1 MGRLGGLLGVSW
13 APLGVPWRSHGAPLG
28 SHGTSWG
35 SPGVAWG
42 CLGVPWAASCGV
54 LGLCWGR
61 LGVSWCLLGC
71 VWGSFWKSL
80 GNLRKSTEIHMKAIG
95 KSQERRQKVIEKPWD
110 NHWKTIGK
118 SEGNH
123 WNITGKSLY
132 SGVSQG
138 IRLRILAYL
147 RVSSRGLD
155 ILTCPGV
162 SWSVLAYPGGVL
174 RNLEETCGV
183 LRSPAASKKP
193 RFPFLCTHRL
203 AGTRLSRGPLK

>member
-1 MGRLGGLLGVSW
+1 
-13 APLGVPWRSHGAPLG
+13 
-28 SHGTSWG
+28 
-35 SPGVAWG
+35 
-42 CLGVPWAASCGV
+42 
-54 LGLCWGR
+54 
-61 LGVSWCLLGC
+61 
-71 VWGSFWKSL
+71 
-80 GNLRKSTEIHMKAIG
+80 MKAIG

-174 RNLEETCGV
+174 RNLGEKLAACYEAQPHPRNRASRFYV
-183 LRSPAASKKP
+183 LTGFGRAVAD
-193 RFPFLCTHRL
+193 FLV
-203 AGTRLSRGPLK
+203 GPLESFQA

>member
-1 MGRLGGLLGVSW
+1 MIRNVCLPRAVLIGRYTTFEGSAEIKETPPKSSKIGAKRNLLASFGSLLASPWEAMGRLGGF
-13 APLGVPWRSHGAPLG
+13 
-28 SHGTSWG
+28 
-35 SPGVAWG
+35 
-42 CLGVPWAASCGV
+42 
-54 LGLCWGR
+54 

-71 VWGSFWKSL
+71 VWGSSWKSL

-95 KSQERRQKVIEKPWD
+95 KSQERRQKVMK
-110 NHWKTIGK
+110 NHGQSLETIRK

-174 RNLEETCGV
+174 RNLGETCGV

-193 RFPFLCTHRL
+193 RFPFLCTHR
-203 AGTRLSRGPLK
+203 

>member
-1 MGRLGGLLGVSW
+1 
-13 APLGVPWRSHGAPLG
+13 
-28 SHGTSWG
+28 
-35 SPGVAWG
+35 
-42 CLGVPWAASCGV
+42 
-54 LGLCWGR
+54 
-61 LGVSWCLLGC
+61 
-71 VWGSFWKSL
+71 
-80 GNLRKSTEIHMKAIG
+80 MKAIG

-110 NHWKTIGK
+110 NHWKTIGE

-174 RNLEETCGV
+174 RNLGETCGV

-193 RFPFLCTHRL
+193 RFPFLCTHRFGPRPVL
-203 AGTRLSRGPLK
+203 IGRYSILCTRGIVKWKWLLNDGVRFARQGQYFRAPAKSLSGSPL